1 MKDIILSMSYY
12 DDRQMVDGPDLGYAN
27 PRVIMIRRVK
37 GVILIVLLVLMIFLM
52 YIQYTAAMEP
62 FNGKSYKPILPLGPI
77 LESLLLIGFI
87 MAIVGV
93 VFKAVEIKV
102 SETGSQKYLLA
113 HSSMKA
119 AITTLIIAAVFA
131 VILYV
136 IPTLPETKDILNSTD
151 TRNLEYGEFSY
162 QFASSDEFLISDTK
176 AVGWQVQGGAKIN
189 GTIYPKNEYEQ
200 GHMDKEVRDAN
211 SDLRYPGGTDRYRYD
226 KELPYGKYLL
236 VVNNDNTNQP
246 TTKFTVERKIKDSV
260 INMLL
265 MFCIL
270 FLILE
275 AVWAGV
281 TAGIKYQNRGD
292 SIYK

>member
-1 MKDIILSMSYY
+1 MSYY
-12 DDRQMVDGPDLGYAN
+12 DDRREFVDGPDLGYAN
-27 PRVIMIRRVK
+27 PRVVMIRRVK
-37 GVILIVLLVLMIFLM
+37 GIILIVLLLLMVFLM
-52 YIQYTAAMEP
+52 YIQYQSAMSP
-62 FNGKSYKPILPLGPI
+62 YQNMAYKPILPMGAI
-77 LESLLLIGFI
+77 MESLLLMGFI

-113 HSSMKA
+113 HSSMKTA
-119 AITTLIIAAVFA
+119 LTTVIIVVIFAI
-131 VILYV
+131 ILYIV
-136 IPTLPETKDILNSTD
+136 PTLPESQDVLNSENS
-151 TRNLEYGEFSY
+151 RPLEFGTFTYEFS
-162 QFASSDEFLISDTK
+162 SSDEFLISDTTE
-176 AVGWQVQGGAKIN
+176 VGWQVQGGELIN
-189 GTIYPKNEYEQ
+189 GTIYPKNVYESSGSNASGAVQ
-200 GHMDKEVRDAN
+200 DAN
-211 SDLRYPGGTDRYRYD
+211 SENKWPGGTANYKYD
-226 KELPYGKYLL
+226 NKLPYGKYTL
-236 VVNNDNTNQP
+236 VVNNDNSNQP
-246 TTKFTVERKIKDSV
+246 ETKFYVHRQIKPDL

>member
-1 MKDIILSMSYY
+1 MSYY
-12 DDRQMVDGPDLGYAN
+12 DDRRDMVDGPDLGYAN

-37 GVILIVLLVLMIFLM
+37 GVILIVLLLLMVFLM
-52 YIQYTAAMEP
+52 YIEYQAAMDP
-62 FNGKSYKPILPLGPI
+62 FQGKSYKPILPMGAI
-77 LESLLLIGFI
+77 MQSLLLMGFI

-113 HSSMKA
+113 HSSMKT
-119 AITTLIIAAVFA
+119 AITTVIIVVVFA
-131 VILYV
+131 IILYIV
-136 IPTLPETKDILNSTD
+136 PTMPEAQDVLNSENS
-151 TRNLEYGEFSY
+151 RPLEFGTFSYEFS
-162 QFASSDEFLISDTK
+162 SSDEFLISDTTM
-176 AVGWQVQGGAKIN
+176 VGWQVHGGEKIN
-189 GTIYPKNEYEQ
+189 GTIYPKNEYEA
-200 GHMDKEVRDAN
+200 GHVNASIQDAN
-211 SDLRYPGGTDRYRYD
+211 SVIKYGVGGTSDYKYD
-226 KELPYGKYLL
+226 KQLPYGKYVL
-236 VVNNDNTNQP
+236 VVNNDNGDQP
-246 TTKFTVERKIKDSV
+246 QTKFYVHRQVKPELIS
-260 INMLL
+260 MLL